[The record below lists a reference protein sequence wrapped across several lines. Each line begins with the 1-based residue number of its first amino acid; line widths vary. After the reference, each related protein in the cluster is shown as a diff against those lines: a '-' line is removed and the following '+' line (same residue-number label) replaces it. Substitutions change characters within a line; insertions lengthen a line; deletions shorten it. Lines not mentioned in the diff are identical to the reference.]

1 MTQQQTSASRVQGF
15 FFAAGSSQRRPAFL
29 AVTGAWAELHDA
41 ATGEILSRA
50 PHKLLQIDAP
60 IGTAPRKV
68 TFPNED
74 LFESGDHAGIES
86 LTGASRGSL
95 LHRYE
100 AFGPRL
106 VAVLGVCLAGAW
118 AIWRYGLD
126 MLVAVAI
133 WATPPAVLT
142 QMDKGTLQVIDLSI
156 ADDTRLSLPQ
166 QQKAREIHADLLA
179 ALPPDVAA
187 RHEFTLLFRDMPSI
201 GPNAFALPGGT
212 MILTDDFLHEFPQP
226 DVLAGVL
233 GHEIGHVVAQ
243 HGIKR
248 LYRSVG
254 SAVLIAFLA
263 GDVGPILEDI
273 VLEGNVLLSL
283 SHSRAQERDADAFGV
298 KLAAQAGYSPSG
310 LVTFF
315 SRIAEIQGQ
324 YDEGMEWMSTH
335 PLNDARV
342 RQIETYIQNLPR

>member
-1 MTQQQTSASRVQGF
+1 MEKAGVAIRVQGVF
-15 FFAAGSSQRRPAFL
+15 YAADSSQRNAAALF
-29 AVTGAWAELHDA
+29 AQGDWAEICSPK
-41 ATGEILSRA
+41 GEILSRA
-50 PHKLLQIDAP
+50 PRKMLQIDAP
-60 IGTAPRKV
+60 IGSAARKV
-68 TFPNED
+68 TFPD
-74 LFESGDHAGIES
+74 GGLFESDDHPGIEALAGPS
-86 LTGASRGSL
+86 GGGM

-106 VAVLGVCLAGAW
+106 LLVMGICLAGAW

-142 QMDKGTLQVIDLSI
+142 QMDKASLQIIDLSM
-156 ADDTRLSLPQ
+156 AENSRLSEQ
-166 QQKAREIHADLLA
+166 DRQKVLDIFAKLLA

-187 RHEFTLLFRDMPSI
+187 GHEFDLQFRDMPSI

-212 MILTDDFLHEFPQP
+212 MIMTDDFLHEFPQT

-248 LYRSVG
+248 LYRSLG

-263 GDVGPILEDI
+263 GDVGPVLEDI

-298 KLAAQAGYSPSG
+298 RLAARAGYSPSG
-310 LVTFF
+310 LITFF
-315 SRIAEIQGQ
+315 SRIAQMNRGI
-324 YDEGMEWMSTH
+324 EGMQWMSTH
-335 PLNDARV
+335 PLSEARV
-342 RQIETYIQNLPR
+342 LQIETYIQNLPH